1 MTQSLI
7 LESLSA
13 QQIFDDNMGDLK
25 LSWVGGLEGADR
37 KFPSEAVL
45 AASASSDLVG
55 HLNLIHPKFLV
66 RKKLPI
72 MQHLSPSNVICNS
85 LACSRKIR
93 HA

>member
-55 HLNLIHPKFLV
+55 HLNLASKFLV

-72 MQHLSPSNVICNS
+72 MQHLSPINVICNS
-85 LACSRKIR
+85 LACSRKIH